1 MKKLALF
8 LLPFISFCGMS
19 QTKNFIDQAHLETTA
34 KVDTLVSPDRIYLN
48 ITISEKDTKGK
59 ISLEELEINMNNKLK
74 SLGIATDK
82 QLVLKDLSSNFQK
95 YFLKQQDIQK
105 SKNYSLV
112 VNSALT
118 AGKVMMGL
126 EQINISNI
134 SLEKTEYANMES
146 LLLTLKSKAIKK
158 AKMQALAMTKPLN
171 QALGNAL
178 YISDNSNFMNPY
190 NNRMLGIQMK
200 TAKASQ
206 ENDSLPPIDIEFEK
220 ILVETEVRVVFKL
233 D

>member
-1 MKKLALF
+1 
-8 LLPFISFCGMS
+8 MS
-19 QTKNFIDQAHLETTA
+19 QTKNFIDQAHIETSA

-59 ISLEELEINMNNKLK
+59 ISLEELENNMNNKLK

-82 QLVLKDLSSNFQK
+82 QLILKDLSSNFQK

-105 SKNYSLV
+105 SKNYTLLV
-112 VNSALT
+112 YSALM
-118 AGKVMMGL
+118 AGKVMVGL

-146 LLLTLKSKAIKK
+146 LLLTLKSRAIKK

-171 QALGNAL
+171 QSLGNAL
-178 YISDNSNFMNPY
+178 YISDNSNFMSPY

-200 TAKASQ
+200 ASKNSL
-206 ENDSLPPIDIEFEK
+206 ENDSLTPIDIEFEK
-220 ILVETEVRVVFKL
+220 IPVETEVRVVFKL